1 MELYAMPRNWLKIG
15 VAVVSTVFSLATYG
29 ATFSTG
35 PIPQYTSNVTSNDG
49 IDKQSSTI
57 STTDKPDQVESW
69 FKANLPKGTRE
80 TTTSDGAHI
89 FYLPSGAT
97 VDVERDGQGSNI
109 GMTWQAR

>member
-1 MELYAMPRNWLKIG
+1 MPRNWFKVGL
-15 VAVVSTVFSLATYG
+15 AVVNTSFPLAVYG
-29 ATFSTG
+29 AEFSTG
-35 PIPQYTSNVTSNDG
+35 PIPKYTSNVTSNDG

-69 FKANLPKGTRE
+69 FKANLPKGTTE

-89 FYLPSGAT
+89 FYLPNGAT